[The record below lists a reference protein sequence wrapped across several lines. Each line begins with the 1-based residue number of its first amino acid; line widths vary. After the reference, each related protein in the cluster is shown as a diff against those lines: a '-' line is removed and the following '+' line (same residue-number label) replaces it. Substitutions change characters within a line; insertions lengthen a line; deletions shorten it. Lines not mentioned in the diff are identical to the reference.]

1 MYFLCIDK
9 PVGYTSHDVISLFRV
24 LTGIKRIGHTGTL
37 DPFATGVLLL
47 AFQDATKLIGHIP
60 VESKHYQ
67 CILQLGI
74 QTETADCVGAVVV
87 EEEVSPTVVQDLE
100 GVLPQFQGEISQ
112 KPPIYSAIKVNG
124 KKLYEYARKG
134 QAVEIPSR
142 TVNIHKLSMIDALD
156 GVQPTKTQVALDI
169 QCSKGTYIRSLG
181 CDLANSIGT
190 VGHLS
195 TLRRLS
201 SDGLTIEQ
209 ALSFSDLAKVA
220 VVEPVDDSLLAL
232 SKEGRSLFT
241 RRERPDVID
250 RLRPYRISVET
261 VFRDVARVELTEP
274 ESLRLAQGN
283 CLPSVRSRLPDAPL
297 IQALWNGEMLAL
309 LRSNGSIVRVNP
321 SIADKRIAAQP
332 PKE

>member
-60 VESKHYQ
+60 LHSKHYQ
-67 CILQLGI
+67 CMLQLGI
-74 QTETADCVGAVVV
+74 QTETADCTGTVVV
-87 EEEVSPTVVQDLE
+87 DEEVSSAVVQDIE
-100 GVLPQFQGEISQ
+100 GALSQFQGEISQ

-124 KKLYEYARKG
+124 KRLYEYARKG
-134 QAVEIPSR
+134 QVVEIPSR
-142 TVNIHKLSMIDALD
+142 TVNIHKLTMLNVLD
-156 GVQPTKTQVALDI
+156 GVQPTKSQVALDI

-181 CDLANSIGT
+181 CDLAKSVGT

-195 TLRRLS
+195 ALRRLS
-201 SDGLTIEQ
+201 SDGVTIEQ
-209 ALSFSDLAKVA
+209 SLSFSDLAKVA
-220 VVEPVDDSLLAL
+220 VVEPVDDCLLAL

-241 RRERPDVID
+241 RRDRPEIID
-250 RLRPYRISVET
+250 RLRPYRLSVET
-261 VFRDVARVELTEP
+261 IFRDVSRVELTEP

-283 CLPSVRSRLPDAPL
+283 CLPSVRSRLPDVPL
-297 IQALWNGEMLAL
+297 IQALWKGEMLAL

-321 SIADKRIAAQP
+321 SIADKRIAVQSAT
-332 PKE
+332 E

>member
-60 VESKHYQ
+60 LHPKHYQ
-67 CILQLGI
+67 CMLQLGI
-74 QTETADCVGAVVV
+74 QTETADCTGTVVV
-87 EEEVSPTVVQDLE
+87 NVDVSSTVAQDIE
-100 GVLPQFQGEISQ
+100 GVLPEFQGEISQ

-142 TVNIHKLSMIDALD
+142 TVNIHKLTMLETLN
-156 GVQPTKTQVALDI
+156 GVEPTLSQVVLDI
-169 QCSKGTYIRSLG
+169 ECSKGTYIRSLG
-181 CDLANSIGT
+181 CDLAESAGT

-195 TLRRLS
+195 DLRRLS
-201 SDGLTIEQ
+201 SDGVTIEQ
-209 ALSFSDLAKVA
+209 SMSFSDLAAVA
-220 VVEPVDDSLLAL
+220 IVESVDDPLLAL
-232 SKEGRSLFT
+232 SKEGRALF
-241 RRERPDVID
+241 ERWDRPEVIE

-261 VFRDVARVELTEP
+261 IFRGVSKVDLTEQ
-274 ESLRLAQGN
+274 ESLRMAQGN
-283 CLPSVRSRLPDAPL
+283 CLPSVRSRLPEASL

-309 LRSNGSIVRVNP
+309 LRMNGSIVRVNP
-321 SIADKRIAAQP
+321 SIADRRIAAQSA
-332 PKE
+332 KE

>member
-100 GVLPQFQGEISQ
+100 RVLPQFQGKISQ

-134 QAVEIPSR
+134 QTVEIPSR
-142 TVNIHKLSMIDALD
+142 TVNIHQLSMMDALD

-181 CDLANSIGT
+181 CDLANAVGT

-209 ALSFSDLAKVA
+209 SLSFSDLATVA
-220 VVEPVDDSLLAL
+220 VVEPVDDCLLAL

-241 RRERPDVID
+241 RRERPEVID

-261 VFRDVARVELTEP
+261 VFKDVARVDLTEP
-274 ESLRLAQGN
+274 ESFRLAQGN

-332 PKE
+332 SKE